1 MYIFIILFI
10 LLDLLQCLIYALVLI
25 WLGLENWCKRSVS
38 PFFGATLSCV
48 ANFGGGGGSCG
59 SYLGLL
65 FILSLSVCA
74 CLLSLTQLSSPF
86 GPNFGGAGE
95 LGGI

>member
-10 LLDLLQCLIYALVLI
+10 LLDLLLCLIYALVLI

-38 PFFGATLSCV
+38 PFFGATLPCV
-48 ANFGGGGGSCG
+48 ANFGGGEGSCG

-65 FILSLSVCA
+65 FVLSLSVCA
-74 CLLSLTQLSSPF
+74 CWYVDKTSTWSVFYYSLIPLVR
-86 GPNFGGAGE
+86 
-95 LGGI
+95 